1 MRLMRF
7 LIAPDKFR
15 GSLPADAVV
24 ESIARGIRAADPAA
38 QTDACPLS
46 DGGEGFV
53 DVMLRA
59 LGGRM
64 VVCRVTGPLPEMK
77 VDARLGI
84 LPNST
89 TAVIEM
95 AAASGLSLLRPDQYD
110 PLATTTFGTGELI
123 CRAAEMGAGR
133 ILLGI
138 GGSATIDGGVG
149 CAQACGLPVILDDGE
164 PVSPTEPL
172 CGRDVERVALIK
184 RGRGSRVDALKIE
197 VGCDVANVLFGPG
210 GAAPMFGP
218 QKGADRA
225 TIARLDAALRQLA
238 TRCGKL
244 DVAQIPGAGAS
255 GGLGFGMAAF
265 FAATLRPGFEIVAEA
280 TGLRDRIARCD
291 LCITG
296 EGRLD
301 AGSAQGKVVG
311 RLARWC
317 AEAGK
322 PCIALCGEVAEGMP
336 AIAGLTRAVMIG
348 RGDDLTQRIG
358 RTGEDLAAA
367 AEQIVRGYPEA
378 DGRRAGA

>member
-110 PLATTTFGTGELI
+110 PLATTTFGTG
-123 CRAAEMGAGR
+123 R

-197 VGCDVANVLFGPG
+197 VGCDVANVLFAPG